1 MSLLGFLS
9 PLPRTYMLQTGYT
22 VHPSPKWSSGSS
34 IPDDGLRLASL
45 ASLKIWPR
53 AEEHCLPPDLSSTE
67 GYL

>member
-1 MSLLGFLS
+1 MSLFSFLS
-9 PLPRTYMLQTGYT
+9 PLQRTYMLQTGYT
-22 VHPSPKWSSGSS
+22 VHPFPIWSSCSS

-53 AEEHCLPPDLSSTE
+53 AEEHYLPPGLSSTE